1 MVDAPFV
8 LPLYMCMQTLYYF
21 PCIHLCIFS
30 FSDDSDSSNE
40 FKGKSSRVSITLSG
54 CEYISTN
61 PAKEVSY

>member
-1 MVDAPFV
+1 VYANIV
-8 LPLYMCMQTLYYF
+8 LFSLHSF
-21 PCIHLCIFS
+21 ICIFS